1 MNKNTLYKVLYYIS
15 FVVFLLIWTS
25 SMIFLM
31 DNGVVVSSV
40 LGIINVILTV
50 LVTICVFKKK
60 LDKVNILFPV
70 VFLVFSII
78 MVILVFLMNE
88 MVVFPYV
95 HFNYY
100 SKFVLINYLL
110 LSIYTLLSF
119 SKKKKSKKA

>member
-1 MNKNTLYKVLYYIS
+1 MFGL
-15 FVVFLLIWTS
+15 VFL
-25 SMIFLM
+25 IFLI
-31 DNGVVVSSV
+31 VA
-40 LGIINVILTV
+40 IISI
-50 LVTICVFKKK
+50 I
-60 LDKVNILFPV
+60 
-70 VFLVFSII
+70 VFLVFLII